1 MSRLHFGLFA
11 VVAGALAPV
20 GVGLVRPSVA
30 APAAAERNWADTLFD
45 ERSHDFGPVPRG
57 AKVRHPFVLTN
68 RTAGPLAI
76 TNLRVSCGCT
86 SGRANV
92 AQVAPGQAAII
103 EAEMDTRNFV
113 GRKSTTLYVSV
124 NANGQETEIGL
135 GVSSMILSDVVLNP
149 GSIDFG
155 TVGRGQA
162 GGQVLTIDRVGKPD
176 WKVVKMVSASKAL
189 TASLQETRRTG
200 GEVGYQLNVALK
212 PDAPAGLV
220 RDEIRLMT
228 NDPETPGIPVLV
240 TAQIRGDLSASP
252 TLLPMGT
259 AAKGTQAKGKFI
271 VRSGKP
277 FTIRKLEGDGDGFKL
292 ADSTPGAKPLHV
304 VTLTYDPAQGTTRG
318 DLHRTFRITTDLAGE
333 APLDV
338 AATLHVNP

>member
-1 MSRLHFGLFA
+1 VMSRLLLSWIVGGVA
-11 VVAGALAPV
+11 VVSGLSGAA
-20 GVGLVRPSVA
+20 S
-30 APAAAERNWADTLFD
+30 AAERNWSDSLFA
-45 ERSHDFGPVPRG
+45 ERAHDFGPVPRG

-68 RTAGPLAI
+68 GTNTPISI

-92 AQVAPGQAAII
+92 SLVEPGKTAII

-113 GRKSTTLYVSV
+113 GRKSTTLFVTV
-124 NANGQETEIGL
+124 MAGNQEAEVGL

-162 GGQVLTIDRVGKPD
+162 NGQVLTIDRVGKPD

-189 TASLQETRRTG
+189 IASLQETKRAN
-200 GEVGYQLNVALK
+200 GEVGYQLNVGLR
-212 PDAPAGLV
+212 PDAPSGVV

-252 TLLPMGT
+252 SLLSLGNAT
-259 AAKGTQAKGKFI
+259 AAAPVQGKFI
-271 VRSGKP
+271 VRSSKP
-277 FTIRKLEGDGDGFKL
+277 FSISKIEGMGDGFKVV
-292 ADSTPGAKPLHV
+292 DSTPGPKAMHV
-304 VTLTYDPAQGTTRG
+304 IALTYNPAEGTTRG

-338 AATLHVNP
+338 AAAVHVNP